1 MESEESQKQASHA
14 FHGSLEISHKT
25 RDSHISTAPMTR
37 LYLSEQAK
45 PGEEMGGRGK
55 VEIQN
60 QDFHFPTAPISLR
73 RKEEITSKNDKSK
86 SHLHKTLDT
95 AEWRFHRATWVVQNG
110 SVAKRAK
117 GFRYSSEKGLAEHTR
132 LFAIPRNFRVL
143 VSGLLLGHFARLAIV
158 PDSLV
163 CGAFVTVETAD
174 SGSES
179 VIVPDS
185 LVCGAIVGPLNG
197 T

>member
-1 MESEESQKQASHA
+1 MWNASCGNDGAMESEESQKQASHA

-95 AEWRFHRATWVVQNG
+95 A
-110 SVAKRAK
+110 
-117 GFRYSSEKGLAEHTR
+117 
-132 LFAIPRNFRVL
+132 
-143 VSGLLLGHFARLAIV
+143 
-158 PDSLV
+158 PDIRSQR
-163 CGAFVTVETAD
+163 
-174 SGSES
+174 
-179 VIVPDS
+179 
-185 LVCGAIVGPLNG
+185 GPSNRPL
-197 T
+197 

>member
-37 LYLSEQAK
+37 FYLSEQAK
-45 PGEEMGGRGK
+45 PGEEMGGGGK

-95 AEWRFHRATWVVQNG
+95 AASPASSSNDLATEELT
-110 SVAKRAK
+110 K
-117 GFRYSSEKGLAEHTR
+117 
-132 LFAIPRNFRVL
+132 
-143 VSGLLLGHFARLAIV
+143 
-158 PDSLV
+158 
-163 CGAFVTVETAD
+163 CGAENQRPA
-174 SGSES
+174 
-179 VIVPDS
+179 
-185 LVCGAIVGPLNG
+185 L
-197 T
+197 

>member
-1 MESEESQKQASHA
+1 MWNASCGNDGAMESEESQKQASHA

-45 PGEEMGGRGK
+45 PVEEMGGRGK

-95 AEWRFHRATWVVQNG
+95 AISTI
-110 SVAKRAK
+110 
-117 GFRYSSEKGLAEHTR
+117 SSSSQRTHNRCVRKERTLSTAAAVNPEA
-132 LFAIPRNFRVL
+132 AI
-143 VSGLLLGHFARLAIV
+143 I
-158 PDSLV
+158 
-163 CGAFVTVETAD
+163 
-174 SGSES
+174 
-179 VIVPDS
+179 
-185 LVCGAIVGPLNG
+185 
-197 T
+197 

>member
-1 MESEESQKQASHA
+1 MESEESQKQASRA

-37 LYLSEQAK
+37 FYLSEQAK
-45 PGEEMGGRGK
+45 PGEEMGGGGK

-95 AEWRFHRATWVVQNG
+95 A
-110 SVAKRAK
+110 
-117 GFRYSSEKGLAEHTR
+117 
-132 LFAIPRNFRVL
+132 
-143 VSGLLLGHFARLAIV
+143 
-158 PDSLV
+158 PDIRSQR
-163 CGAFVTVETAD
+163 
-174 SGSES
+174 
-179 VIVPDS
+179 
-185 LVCGAIVGPLNG
+185 GPSNRPL
-197 T
+197 